1 MKDVVK
7 YSNKSN
13 LNLMKV
19 CKRLFIL
26 SLQENN
32 DKLKQ
37 KLIYLFESD
46 LGKLYKIKSEIDT
59 IINVIQK
66 KYNHETNDYLH
77 VDIDK
82 ALENLKTKLSMTK
95 YNFNETYY
103 KLLNI
108 PPKLPINKLE
118 KAYLILNNFINIK
131 VKEYTYKNNIKV

>member
-131 VKEYTYKNNIKV
+131 VKEYMHENNIKV